1 MKYQAYLYR
10 YTHVPSG
17 RVYIGIHKGLITD
30 SYNHSSTCEEFNDLL
45 RTEFHNFKYEV
56 LKTGSLGAMLN
67 EEHKMLKAV
76 NAKSNPEFFNKSNGS
91 PASKTFDE
99 LRVLKLAED
108 IKKMSGEQEL
118 ATEVIKTQFLQVRVS
133 DDFTHAQDI
142 RCAIDEVHG
151 NTAKLNL
158 KAVLIEEYYDVSDDE
173 YGVDGTLGIGG
184 NHSTKATVAS
194 KHGKTIEVIRVPL
207 KYWDGMT
214 DTELEYVGMMLNV
227 QESLVKPK
235 VNEVD
240 DFSKLVQS
248 LYYNHNIDYD
258 SDDMRNKL
266 SNFNIPKRKITNAIN
281 RARRAIQ
288 ENELITAGQK
298 VIDWTQGAQ
307 KKRLYDVILPQYN
320 DGETY
325 VEVITSGS
333 YGSLL
338 TFMSNF
344 VDSDKDYKKA
354 VAVVRHPNVSSNEDW
369 LKNEKFIN
377 ARKAVEYFM
386 ESAGVD
392 FSEVGLQLLQDQKSQ
407 IVVG

>member
-76 NAKSNPEFFNKSNGS
+76 NAKSNPDYFNKSNGS

-99 LRVLKLAED
+99 LRCLKLAD
-108 IKKMSGEQEL
+108 KIKSMSGEQEL
-118 ATEVIKTQFLQVRVS
+118 ATEVIKTQFLQVREA

-142 RCAIDEVHG
+142 RCAIDEEHG

-158 KAVLIEEYYDVSDDE
+158 QAVLIEEYYEEDDDV
-173 YGVDGTLGIGG
+173 YGVDGSLGIGG
-184 NHSTKATVAS
+184 NHSTKATVSS

-207 KYWDGMT
+207 KDWDGMT
-214 DTELEYVGMMLNV
+214 DAELGYVDMLLNS
-227 QESLVKPK
+227 QESKVKPK
-235 VNEVD
+235 VNETD
-240 DFSKLVQS
+240 DFSKLVQT
-248 LYYNHNIDYD
+248 LFHEHNIDPD
-258 SDDMRNKL
+258 SDEMREKL
-266 SNFNIPKRKITNAIN
+266 SNFNIPARKITSAIN
-281 RARRAIQ
+281 RAKRAI
-288 ENELITAGQK
+288 ERKELQSNGQK
-298 VIDWTQGAQ
+298 VIEWQYGAQ
-307 KKRLYDVILPQYN
+307 KKRLYDVIVPSYQ

-344 VDSDKDYKKA
+344 VDSEKDYKKA
-354 VAVVRHPNVSSNEDW
+354 VAIVRHPRLWNNDDW
-369 LKNEKFIN
+369 LNNTKFIN
-377 ARKAVEYFM
+377 ARKAVEFFF
-386 ESAGVD
+386 ESAGIEYQ
-392 FSEVGLQLLQDQKSQ
+392 EVGLQVLQDQKAQ
-407 IVVG
+407 IVVA

>member
-17 RVYIGIHKGLITD
+17 RAYIGIHKGLITD
-30 SYNHSSTCEEFNDLL
+30 SYNHSSTCEEFNELL

-76 NAKSNPEFFNKSNGS
+76 NAKSNPDFFNKSNGS

-99 LRVLKLAED
+99 LRCLKLAEK
-108 IKKMSGEQEL
+108 IKSMSGEQEL
-118 ATEVIKTQFLQVRVS
+118 ASEVIKTQFLQVREA

-142 RCAIDEVHG
+142 RCAIDEEHG

-158 KAVLIEEYYDVSDDE
+158 QAVLIEGYYEEDDDD
-173 YGVDGTLGIGG
+173 YGVDGSLGIGG
-184 NHSTKATVAS
+184 NHSTKATVSS

-207 KYWDGMT
+207 KDWDGMT
-214 DTELEYVGMMLNV
+214 DAELGYVGMLLNS
-227 QESLVKPK
+227 QESKVKPK
-235 VNEVD
+235 VNETD
-240 DFSKLVQS
+240 DFSKLVQT
-248 LYYNHNIDYD
+248 LFHEHNIDPD
-258 SDDMRNKL
+258 SDEMREKL
-266 SNFNIPKRKITNAIN
+266 SNFNIPARKITSAIN
-281 RARRAIQ
+281 RAKRAI
-288 ENELITAGQK
+288 ERKELQSNGQK
-298 VIDWTQGAQ
+298 VIEWQYGAQ
-307 KKRLYDVILPQYN
+307 KKRLYDVIVPSYQ

-344 VDSDKDYKKA
+344 VDSEKDYKKA
-354 VAVVRHPNVSSNEDW
+354 VAIVRHPRLWNNDDW
-369 LKNEKFIN
+369 LNNTKFIN
-377 ARKAVEYFM
+377 ARKAVEFFF
-386 ESAGVD
+386 ESAGIEYQ
-392 FSEVGLQLLQDQKSQ
+392 EVGLQVLQDQKAQ
-407 IVVG
+407 IVVA